1 MTESELAGLWSR
13 AAAGYEQSGVE
24 FFGPLG
30 LELVT
35 RADLRPGERVLDVGT
50 GRGHVLFPAAAAVGP
65 DGTVQG
71 IDLAE
76 EMVRLTTAEI
86 ADRGVTN
93 ASVRVGDATDPGLP
107 DGSVDVVLAGFMMFL
122 LPDPAAALRAY
133 RKVLATPG
141 RLVFSTYGPSDE
153 HLLAARAILR
163 SLAGMEPSSD
173 AVFND
178 PDAMAAMVRDAGFG
192 EVTIADVT
200 VRTRF
205 PQAGQWWQWA
215 WSVGIRASLERI
227 GPEQLEQ
234 ARPAIEDALSGWRQP
249 DGSLL
254 MPTEVRYTVA
264 SV

>member
-1 MTESELAGLWSR
+1 MTDSYLAGLWSR

-30 LELVT
+30 QELVT
-35 RADLRPGERVLDVGT
+35 RAGLRPGDRVLDVGT

-71 IDLAE
+71 IDLAD
-76 EMVRLTTAEI
+76 EMVRLTAAEI
-86 ADRGVTN
+86 AERGVTN
-93 ASVRVGDATDPGLP
+93 ASVRVGDAAEPGLP
-107 DGSVDVVLAGFMMFL
+107 DGNVDVVLAGFMMFL
-122 LPDPAAALRAY
+122 LPGPAAALRAY
-133 RKVLATPG
+133 RKALTTPG
-141 RLVFSTYGPSDE
+141 RLAFSTYGPSDE

-163 SLAGMEPSSD
+163 SLAGTRRLSD
-173 AVFND
+173 DVFDD
-178 PDAMAAMVRDAGFG
+178 PDSMAAMVRDAGF
-192 EVTIADVT
+192 EDVAITDVT

-205 PQAGQWWQWA
+205 ADAGQWWQWA

-227 GPEQLEQ
+227 GPERLER
-234 ARPAIEDALSGWRQP
+234 ARPEIEDALSGWRQP

-264 SV
+264 SA